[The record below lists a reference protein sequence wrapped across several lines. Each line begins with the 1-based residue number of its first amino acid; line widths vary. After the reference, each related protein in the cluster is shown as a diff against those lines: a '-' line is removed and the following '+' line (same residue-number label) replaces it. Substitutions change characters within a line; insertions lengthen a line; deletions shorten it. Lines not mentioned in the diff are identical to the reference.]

1 MTRGCEEDRCSP
13 LGAGM
18 LLYPPPR
25 YLWYGVEVS
34 ATNSIRRFVVAARS
48 GGQILLPHFSF
59 KPEKKM
65 MTRTLHSFK
74 S

>member
-1 MTRGCEEDRCSP
+1 
-13 LGAGM
+13 M

-65 MTRTLHSFK
+65 MTRALHSFK